1 MRSMEKLK
9 IGVIGVGNISN
20 CHIQAYKKNPN
31 VELYAFCDI
40 NEQRLK
46 EKGEAHGVTRLYTD
60 KDQMLAEL
68 PELDAVSVCT
78 WNSAHAPCAIA
89 ALNAGKHVLV
99 EKPMATN
106 AEEARAMQEA
116 AERNGKLLMVGFVR
130 RYGNDAKILKD
141 FISNDFFGD
150 MYYAK
155 ATYLRRNGNPGGWF
169 GDKSRSAG
177 GPLIDL
183 GVHVIDLVRYLMGNP
198 KAVSVYGATFQKLF
212 NRPNIKTG
220 GGWVSADKAQQDICD
235 VEDLATAMIRFDNG
249 AVLSVEASFSLNIKK
264 DEGTIQLFGTKAGAK
279 LDPDLEMYN
288 DINGYLAN
296 VQLDAPTALSFDGL
310 FDNEVNHYIDCI
322 LNGTD
327 CVSPAQDGVELMRIL
342 DAIYRSA
349 ETGHEVIL

>member
-1 MRSMEKLK
+1 MNEHDVLK
-9 IGVIGVGNISN
+9 KNHNFYIGVG
-20 CHIQAYKKNPN
+20 
-31 VELYAFCDI
+31 
-40 NEQRLK
+40 
-46 EKGEAHGVTRLYTD
+46 GT
-60 KDQMLAEL
+60 
-68 PELDAVSVCT
+68 
-78 WNSAHAPCAIA
+78 
-89 ALNAGKHVLV
+89 
-99 EKPMATN
+99 
-106 AEEARAMQEA
+106 
-116 AERNGKLLMVGFVR
+116 
-130 RYGNDAKILKD
+130 
-141 FISNDFFGD
+141 
-150 MYYAK
+150 
-155 ATYLRRNGNPGGWF
+155 TYLRRNGNPGGWF

>member
-1 MRSMEKLK
+1 ML
-9 IGVIGVGNISN
+9 
-20 CHIQAYKKNPN
+20 PW
-31 VELYAFCDI
+31 
-40 NEQRLK
+40 
-46 EKGEAHGVTRLYTD
+46 TRR
-60 KDQMLAEL
+60 E
-68 PELDAVSVCT
+68 
-78 WNSAHAPCAIA
+78 
-89 ALNAGKHVLV
+89 
-99 EKPMATN
+99 
-106 AEEARAMQEA
+106 
-116 AERNGKLLMVGFVR
+116 
-130 RYGNDAKILKD
+130 
-141 FISNDFFGD
+141 
-150 MYYAK
+150 
-155 ATYLRRNGNPGGWF
+155 
-169 GDKSRSAG
+169 
-177 GPLIDL
+177 
-183 GVHVIDLVRYLMGNP
+183 
-198 KAVSVYGATFQKLF
+198 
-212 NRPNIKTG
+212 
-220 GGWVSADKAQQDICD
+220 QDICD